1 MHTSATS
8 QVRGDQPRIRCSISF
23 ESDNQ
28 PPLQLGI
35 PTVSIIAPATA
46 ASNFG
51 GVVTLHRHRDINKY
65 MIIVHYYINAF
76 LSSSSLLSLLLFF
89 YYYYYHFFLGGCRF
103 KKTFQK
109 TTDVKDNVKVNTI
122 LCYFFLSD
130 VRTLF
135 SGISPVKNIESYK
148 RELWKSFVV
157 PLSSVKWSTTDSQL
171 WLKTVTVAPSL
182 MKEELGFFQSGP
194 SSMLGTVRRNEYR
207 TCHNFSKGFSCA
219 RTPCPHAHKCNK
231 PG

>member
-109 TTDVKDNVKVNTI
+109 TTDVKDNVKVNII
-122 LCYFFLSD
+122 LCYFFFCLMC
-130 VRTLF
+130 
-135 SGISPVKNIESYK
+135 
-148 RELWKSFVV
+148 V
-157 PLSSVKWSTTDSQL
+157 PCFLALVL
-171 WLKTVTVAPSL
+171 LKTLRAI
-182 MKEELGFFQSGP
+182 KE
-194 SSMLGTVRRNEYR
+194 
-207 TCHNFSKGFSCA
+207 NFENLLLC
-219 RTPCPHAHKCNK
+219 PCQVL
-231 PG
+231 